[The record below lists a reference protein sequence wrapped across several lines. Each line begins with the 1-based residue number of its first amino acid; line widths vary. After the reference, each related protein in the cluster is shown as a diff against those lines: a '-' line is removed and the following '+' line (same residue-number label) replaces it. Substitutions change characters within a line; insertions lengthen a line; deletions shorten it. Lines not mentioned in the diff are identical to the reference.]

1 MSAKDPLP
9 LEPRRCSRLLKVLA
23 DSDRLRIIEVLRA
36 GPLCVTDVAERLA
49 LTLAMASHHLR
60 ILRTSGF
67 VEDAKQGRHVA
78 YSLAP
83 EFFPA
88 DQSAEPMIQLGCCQL
103 QLPAA
108 RPRKPAGSRADRG
121 R

>member
-1 MSAKDPLP
+1 MTAKDPLP

-23 DSDRLRIIEVLRA
+23 DPDRLRIIEALRG
-36 GPLCVTDVAERLA
+36 GPRCVTELAERLK

-67 VEDAKQGRHVA
+67 VEDVKQGRHVS

-83 EFFPA
+83 TFFPQGHA
-88 DQSAEPMIQLGCCQL
+88 AEPTIQLGCCQI

-108 RPRKPAGSRADRG
+108 TAGPGRKSI
-121 R
+121 